1 MKCAYWVS
9 YQFKLPDGRMGFGG
23 TDVVIDDGPLRPNQI
38 PGIQRFLASLVSPQA
53 SIVILAISKFE
64 G

>member
-1 MKCAYWVS
+1 MKCAYWIS
-9 YQFKLPDGRMGFGG
+9 YRYQLPGSQNGFGAAE
-23 TDVVIDDGPLRPNQI
+23 VVIDDGPLRPDHI

-53 SIVILAISKFE
+53 SIAIIAISKFE